1 MPLYVFALMDAAPS
15 GSGGRGLNAAV
26 TFRRVTGVFAA
37 VERRADVPPIAL
49 GSLTSHQRIVE
60 RLAARVPAILPVRF
74 GTLLTLEALKETL
87 EERDDELT
95 EALDL
100 VRGRRQMT
108 WRLRTASAEP
118 RQRSPRSPV
127 SSGTEYLQRATRAAT
142 STPSPAFRSVRAC
155 TGRLAIA
162 ERHQQQTSTLPES
175 LYHLIDNGRAD
186 EYLQAAR
193 DLRASARALTVS
205 GPWAPYAFVPDL
217 F

>member
-74 GTLLTLEALKETL
+74 GTLLTPEELQETL
-87 EERDDELT
+87 EEREDELT
-95 EALDL
+95 DALDL

-108 WRLRTASAEP
+108 WRLRTASVEP
-118 RQRSPRSPV
+118 HLRSPRHPV
-127 SSGTEYLQRATRAAT
+127 SSGTEYLQRAKRATT
-142 STPSPAFRSVRAC
+142 STPSPAFRSVRER

-175 LYHLIDNGRAD
+175 LYHLIDNGHAD
-186 EYLQAAR
+186 EYLQTAR
-193 DLRASARALTVS
+193 DLRSSTRALTVS

>member
-118 RQRSPRSPV
+118 RLRSPRSPV
-127 SSGTEYLQRATRAAT
+127 SSGT
-142 STPSPAFRSVRAC
+142 
-155 TGRLAIA
+155 
-162 ERHQQQTSTLPES
+162 
-175 LYHLIDNGRAD
+175 
-186 EYLQAAR
+186 
-193 DLRASARALTVS
+193 
-205 GPWAPYAFVPDL
+205 
-217 F
+217 